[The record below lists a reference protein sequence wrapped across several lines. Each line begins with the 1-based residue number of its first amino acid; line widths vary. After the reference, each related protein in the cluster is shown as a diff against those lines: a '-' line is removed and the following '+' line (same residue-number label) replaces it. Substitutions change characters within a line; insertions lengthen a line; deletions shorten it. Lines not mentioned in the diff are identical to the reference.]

1 MKSFIRSLLAAIGLT
16 AMAGASAQA
25 QVAELPAF
33 DAALADTANW
43 REAAPENLIEFQ
55 IATARGETRGRVLI
69 EAAPFA
75 APGHVERFTS
85 LAASGD
91 LDGTMFHRVIE
102 GFMAQGG
109 DIEAID
115 RERAENWPNMPGEF
129 IFTRVPNSEGDSVPA
144 MQKLGLPQAATSGYI
159 LGFPVSTQAEAFASL
174 SRDGSVQS
182 WIPHCKGVVSTA
194 RTSDPNSAS
203 TQFFLMRDISPWLNR
218 EYTAWGRIVSGQ
230 DVVDSIEVGEPVRM
244 PDVLVSARLVS
255 EMPEE
260 ERPRVLVQRTDGPL
274 FASFL
279 EANAGASVCD
289 LPPVPTI
296 VSN

>member
-1 MKSFIRSLLAAIGLT
+1 MG
-16 AMAGASAQA
+16 
-25 QVAELPAF
+25 
-33 DAALADTANW
+33 
-43 REAAPENLIEFQ
+43 
-55 IATARGETRGRVLI
+55 
-69 EAAPFA
+69 
-75 APGHVERFTS
+75 
-85 LAASGD
+85 
-91 LDGTMFHRVIE
+91 
-102 GFMAQGG
+102 
-109 DIEAID
+109 
-115 RERAENWPNMPGEF
+115 
-129 IFTRVPNSEGDSVPA
+129 
-144 MQKLGLPQAATSGYI
+144 
-159 LGFPVSTQAEAFASL
+159 
-174 SRDGSVQS
+174 
-182 WIPHCKGVVSTA
+182 CKGVVSTA

-244 PDVLVSARLVS
+244 PDVLVSARLVA
-255 EMPEE
+255 EMPEA